1 MALQSNRKMERAMGT
16 IRAEGDDGG
25 ETENGV
31 RDTNTRDTDTYS
43 SLKIESNYRQGAK
56 RKMRRREKEGMRSVV
71 VMSINVLWRNK
82 SQAQG
87 AKERCKKSR
96 GTEN

>member
-1 MALQSNRKMERAMGT
+1 MALHSDRKMERAMAT
-16 IRAEGDDGG
+16 IRTQGDDGG

-56 RKMRRREKEGMRSVV
+56 RKMRRGEKEGMRSEV
-71 VMSINVLWRNK
+71 VMSVMCCGGRNHRHEVPK
-82 SQAQG
+82 EG
-87 AKERCKKSR
+87 AKIMK
-96 GTEN
+96 N

>member
-1 MALQSNRKMERAMGT
+1 MVTQKMKRVTGT

-43 SLKIESNYRQGAK
+43 SPKIESNYRQG
-56 RKMRRREKEGMRSVV
+56 
-71 VMSINVLWRNK
+71 
-82 SQAQG
+82 Q
-87 AKERCKKSR
+87 KER
-96 GTEN
+96 

>member
-1 MALQSNRKMERAMGT
+1 MALHRDRKMERVMGV

-43 SLKIESNYRQGAK
+43 SLKIESNYRQG
-56 RKMRRREKEGMRSVV
+56 
-71 VMSINVLWRNK
+71 
-82 SQAQG
+82 Q
-87 AKERCKKSR
+87 KER
-96 GTEN
+96 

>member
-1 MALQSNRKMERAMGT
+1 MFCRNEAVSGKKGRRRRIGVALHGDRKMESAMGA

-43 SLKIESNYRQGAK
+43 DLKIESNYRQGAK
-56 RKMRRREKEGMRSVV
+56 RKMRRGEKNE
-71 VMSINVLWRNK
+71 
-82 SQAQG
+82 
-87 AKERCKKSR
+87 E
-96 GTEN
+96 

>member
-1 MALQSNRKMERAMGT
+1 MAM
-16 IRAEGDDGG
+16 IRTQGDDGG

-56 RKMRRREKEGMRSVV
+56 RKMRREEKNEERGSDERKCVV
-71 VMSINVLWRNK
+71 EEEITGTRCQRKVQKNHEELKINCLIYNML
-82 SQAQG
+82 
-87 AKERCKKSR
+87 
-96 GTEN
+96 NIDP

>member
-1 MALQSNRKMERAMGT
+1 MVT
-16 IRAEGDDGG
+16 IRTEGDDGG

-56 RKMRRREKEGMRSVV
+56 RKMRRGEKEGMRSEV
-71 VMSINVLWRNK
+71 VMSVNVLWKKK
-82 SQAQG
+82 SQARG
-87 AKERCKKSR
+87 AKGRCKKSR
-96 GTEN
+96 RTEN

>member
-1 MALQSNRKMERAMGT
+1 MKRLVGKNIRSGEYRGVALHSERKMEGAMDA

-25 ETENGV
+25 EAENGV

-56 RKMRRREKEGMRSVV
+56 RKMRRGEKNE
-71 VMSINVLWRNK
+71 
-82 SQAQG
+82 
-87 AKERCKKSR
+87 E
-96 GTEN
+96 

>member
-1 MALQSNRKMERAMGT
+1 MEGFAEMKQFVDKTEEMRGVALQSNRKMERAMGT

-56 RKMRRREKEGMRSVV
+56 RKMRKREKEGMRSVV
-71 VMSINVLWRNK
+71 
-82 SQAQG
+82 A
-87 AKERCKKSR
+87 
-96 GTEN
+96 